1 MPGTQSG
8 IVKPM
13 LLMAFIALLIKLI
26 AAFIGAF
33 KEYDSVIGLF
43 GVSGGSF
50 DQNTGPRNMTTMVYF
65 IYDQIDKNMVHYAS
79 AAAVV
84 LFIIIMI
91 FPKVY
96 MKELCLPNLMANIS
110 MNMSKKLATVL
121 KEFKLCE

>member
-1 MPGTQSG
+1 
-8 IVKPM
+8 
-13 LLMAFIALLIKLI
+13 MA
-26 AAFIGAF
+26 
-33 KEYDSVIGLF
+33 
-43 GVSGGSF
+43 
-50 DQNTGPRNMTTMVYF
+50 
-65 IYDQIDKNMVHYAS
+65 
-79 AAAVV
+79 